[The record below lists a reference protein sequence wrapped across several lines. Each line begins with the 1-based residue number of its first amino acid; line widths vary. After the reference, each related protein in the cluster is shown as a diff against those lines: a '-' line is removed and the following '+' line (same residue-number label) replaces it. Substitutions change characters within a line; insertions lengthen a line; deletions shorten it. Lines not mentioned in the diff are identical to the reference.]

1 MTESTSDIT
10 SEAGKKDLFL
20 RLVETQDGGTSVVDS
35 RQRMA
40 TEYGISV
47 DQVVTIER
55 EGISNAW
62 PPLS

>member
-1 MTESTSDIT
+1 MTESTSDTT

-20 RLVETQDGGTSVVDS
+20 RLVETQDGGSSVVES

-40 TEYGISV
+40 TEFGISV
-47 DQVVTIER
+47 DAVLTIER
-55 EGISNAW
+55 EGISNRW

>member
-1 MTESTSDIT
+1 MTESTSDVT
-10 SEAGKKDLFL
+10 SEARRKDVFL

-40 TEYGISV
+40 EEFGISV
-47 DQVVTIER
+47 DEVMTIER
-55 EGISNAW
+55 EGISSRW